1 MKCDVLTSCHLA
13 TSQSVT
19 SASCR
24 HFRKRQVSVRNSE
37 RSQLLHSPVVTH
49 ASVHAVVEKY
59 KNMSHWEENFGYY
72 Y

>member
-13 TSQSVT
+13 TSQTVI

-37 RSQLLHSPVVTH
+37 RSQLLHSPIVTH
-49 ASVHAVVEKY
+49 ASGHALVGKY
-59 KNMSHWEENFGYY
+59 RNIFTLARKYQV
-72 Y
+72 